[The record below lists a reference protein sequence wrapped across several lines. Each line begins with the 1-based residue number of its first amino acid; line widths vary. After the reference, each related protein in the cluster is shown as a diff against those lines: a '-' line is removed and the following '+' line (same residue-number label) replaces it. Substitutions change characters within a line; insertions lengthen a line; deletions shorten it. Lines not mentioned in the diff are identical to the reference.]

1 MRDVVGIAVVGLC
14 ALLWAYVVGVLG
26 WAAVE
31 ALRNRRD
38 LRRHRQLQKAK
49 RPVVDR
55 DLIARLEVE
64 LGFEEPEVPEV
75 PKWIQRDWDRVA
87 GSCEVTQGRAPTAAE
102 LAHDEAV
109 RRFTEPI
116 WRWP

>member
-64 LGFEEPEVPEV
+64 LGFEEPP
-75 PKWIQRDWDRVA
+75 PASQPTDWARLVREAERRRNEPLHYDR
-87 GSCEVTQGRAPTAAE
+87 
-102 LAHDEAV
+102 H
-109 RRFTEPI
+109 
-116 WRWP
+116 W